1 MQDDNTKTHRVGKR
15 PSYES
20 QKISRALSEECST
33 AGIALETFL
42 LLRPSERMKRLS
54 DRMKKLGMQDSEMS
68 DERRYRDYWRR
79 LKSEREDMA
88 DASEEPCRE

>member
-1 MQDDNTKTHRVGKR
+1 MQNNANNHRRGAGKR

-20 QKISRALSEECST
+20 QKIGRALAEECST

-54 DRMKKLGMQDSEMS
+54 DRMKKLGMKDDEIP

-79 LKSEREDMA
+79 LKSERKAMA
-88 DASEEPCRE
+88 DVSQEP

>member
-1 MQDDNTKTHRVGKR
+1 MQDDANNNRRRVGKR

-20 QKISRALSEECST
+20 QKISKALAEECST

-42 LLRPSERMKRLS
+42 LQRPSE
-54 DRMKKLGMQDSEMS
+54 RMKKLGMQDSEIP

-88 DASEEPCRE
+88 DASEDSCRE